1 MGSGNPS
8 LKVRKK
14 QTDKN
19 HWSATKIY
27 PDGSIQL
34 LYPMTSTLSQ
44 KHQTA
49 IYPDGS
55 VQLLCPIPQ
64 PGHRNISLLSAHS
77 SWPTEQS
84 FPTTTKRTQML
95 HVENDLGFDSKKS
108 KRGWGWRRNKTSCK
122 KFISEAG
129 WWKHQAC
136 YISLLSPS
144 KKENTEAMWT

>member
-1 MGSGNPS
+1 MKPNSLLAESSIHFLPSGGWALGTPVS
-8 LKVRKK
+8 KSEKSKL
-14 QTDKN
+14 
-19 HWSATKIY
+19 TKIT
-27 PDGSIQL
+27 GVLQRSI
-34 LYPMTSTLSQ
+34 PMAQYS
-44 KHQTA
+44 
-49 IYPDGS
+49 YS
-55 VQLLCPIPQ
+55 VLWPQ
-64 PGHRNISLLSAHS
+64 PGHRNISLPSAHS

-95 HVENDLGFDSKKS
+95 HVENDPGFDSKKS

-136 YISLLSPS
+136 CISLLSAS